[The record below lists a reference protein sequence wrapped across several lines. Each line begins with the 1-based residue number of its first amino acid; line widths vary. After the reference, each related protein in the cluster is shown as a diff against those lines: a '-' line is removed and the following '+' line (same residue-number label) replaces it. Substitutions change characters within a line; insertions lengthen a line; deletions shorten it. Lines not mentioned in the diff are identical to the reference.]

1 MAIWKQTQG
10 WTKSNINKRG
20 TTPDILGALPSCYF
34 SRCWSTSISDR
45 RRERVHDLGIPTVKL
60 LRLPSQ
66 GHGKRSRPI
75 PPEFLVRCTPSPSR
89 SSLVQLLAIFL
100 YILLFSPVFFFLRL
114 NSTFHDTKFICRCSV
129 WRVESKNTNFIT
141 NGSLVW
147 ASRKPKS
154 GAINIQRFKKQRIY
168 SRKFIYYRE
177 FQGKFKKSM
186 LVIVMFLRILICK
199 VH

>member
-60 LRLPSQ
+60 LRLSSQ

-89 SSLVQLLAIFL
+89 SSLVQLLAISL
-100 YILLFSPVFFFLRL
+100 YVLLFSPVFFLRL
-114 NSTFHDTKFICRCSV
+114 NSTFHHTKFFCRCIV
-129 WRVESKNTNFIT
+129 WRVESKNTNFT
-141 NGSLVW
+141 
-147 ASRKPKS
+147 
-154 GAINIQRFKKQRIY
+154 GAINIRRFKKQRIY

-186 LVIVMFLRILICK
+186 LVIVMFLRISICK
-199 VH
+199 VR

>member
-89 SSLVQLLAIFL
+89 SSLVQLLPISL
-100 YILLFSPVFFFLRL
+100 YILLFSPVFFSRL
-114 NSTFHDTKFICRCSV
+114 NSTFRRTKFIYRCSV
-129 WRVESKNTNFIT
+129 WRVESKNTNLIT
-141 NGSLVW
+141 SGSLVW
-147 ASRKPKS
+147 PKS
-154 GAINIQRFKKQRIY
+154 GAINIQRFRKLGIY
-168 SRKFIYYRE
+168 SRKFICY
-177 FQGKFKKSM
+177 S
-186 LVIVMFLRILICK
+186 VRIIESFE
-199 VH
+199 VN